1 MILSLLVKCFFIG
14 IAASIPMGPLG
25 VVCIQ
30 RTINRGR
37 QHGFVTGLGAA
48 SSDFIYASLIGFS
61 MSFVL
66 DFIDKYTAIIS
77 IIGFSIIILLGI
89 LTFFKSPKQFTESK
103 SNVSSNNSLLK
114 DYASALGL
122 CISNP
127 MISVFFIAL
136 FAKFEVFTNN
146 QPWYISVLTLL
157 FIFCSSMAC
166 WGTLSFFVDKFR
178 DRFNEKGITYLNRFT
193 GGLLIIIGIWGIGST
208 IINNWL

>member
-1 MILSLLVKCFFIG
+1 MILTLLIKCFFIG

-48 SSDFIYASLIGFS
+48 SSDLVYASLIGFS

-66 DFIDKYTAIIS
+66 DFIEANSTIIS
-77 IIGFSIIILLGI
+77 LISFAIIILFGI
-89 LTFFKSPKQFTESK
+89 LTFLKSPKQFTESK
-103 SNVSSNNSLLK
+103 TTSSSNNSLLK

-136 FAKFEVFTNN
+136 FAQFEVFTNN
-146 QPWYISVLTLL
+146 QPFYISLLTLV
-157 FIFCSSMAC
+157 FIFCSSMTC
-166 WGTLSFFVDKFR
+166 WGVLSFFVDKFR
-178 DRFNEKGITYLNRFT
+178 DRFNEKGITYLNRFA
-193 GGLLIIIGIWGIGST
+193 GSLLTIIGFWGICNT
-208 IINNWL
+208 IIKNWL